1 MGGVAALSKQYEQL
15 DSTNSDIQQTH
26 NLQFHVLAKIVATR
40 LAFLAVAASNTGF
53 HSYAVTNLEVF
64 DFVTYGNDNTSRL
77 MAKNHGSFQF
87 EITNSSMEPVVN
99 VRATDTSDLDVKQN
113 LYNKTKTGIVSL
125 EQRF

>member
-1 MGGVAALSKQYEQL
+1 VAALSKQYEHL
-15 DSTNSDIQQTH
+15 DSTNSDIQQTY
-26 NLQFHVLAKIVATR
+26 NLQYHVLAKIVATR

-77 MAKNHGSFQF
+77 MAKNHGSLQL
-87 EITNSSMEPVVN
+87 EVVN
-99 VRATDTSDLDVKQN
+99 VRTTDTSDLDVKQN
-113 LYNKTKTGIVSL
+113 LYNKTNTGIASL